1 MAKVVMM
8 PKRGDAWTAMRPNQ
22 QGCEFRLQGRM
33 IELDCSG
40 CPHADEAPSERCL
53 GAIRDSL
60 NAHREAT
67 GIVMRGAQDVWVRE
81 SGVNSLRTLMAAETA
96 WKGLREILCS
106 LPCSRPITLERVNR
120 YLDRIRAG
128 STDLFCSGEGAH
140 CSSCLERQREALDAL
155 RSDGRRAKKT
165 LAADR
170 FRIIEV
176 PGGRDR

>member
-1 MAKVVMM
+1 M

-128 STDLFCSGEGAH
+128 STDLFCSGEGAP

>member
-1 MAKVVMM
+1 M
-8 PKRGDAWTAMRPNQ
+8 PKRGDARPAMRPNQ

-96 WKGLREILCS
+96 WKGLRDILAS
-106 LPCSRPITLERVNR
+106 LPCPRPISPERINR

-128 STDLFCSGEGAH
+128 SSDMFCSGEGAT
-140 CSSCLERQREALDAL
+140 CPSCLERQREALDAL

-176 PGGRDR
+176 PGGSDR

>member
-1 MAKVVMM
+1 MM
-8 PKRGDAWTAMRPNQ
+8 PKKGGARPVMRPNQ
-22 QGCEFRLQGRM
+22 EGCPFQLQGRM
-33 IELDCSG
+33 IELECSG

-53 GAIRDSL
+53 EAIRDSL

-81 SGVNSLRTLMAAETA
+81 SGVNSLRTLIAAETA
-96 WKGLREILCS
+96 WKGLRDILAS
-106 LPCSRPITLERVNR
+106 LPCSRPISPERVNR
-120 YLDRIRAG
+120 YLDRVRAG
-128 STDLFCSGEGAH
+128 SSDVFCSGEGTT

-176 PGGRDR
+176 PGGSDR

>member
-1 MAKVVMM
+1 M
-8 PKRGDAWTAMRPNQ
+8 PKKGGARPVMRPNQ
-22 QGCEFRLQGRM
+22 EGCPFQLQGRM
-33 IELDCSG
+33 IELECSG

-53 GAIRDSL
+53 EAIRDSL

-81 SGVNSLRTLMAAETA
+81 SGVNSLRTLIAAETA
-96 WKGLREILCS
+96 WKGLRDILAS
-106 LPCSRPITLERVNR
+106 LPCSRPISPERVNR
-120 YLDRIRAG
+120 YLDRVRAG
-128 STDLFCSGEGAH
+128 SSDVFCSGEGTT

-176 PGGRDR
+176 PGGSDR